1 VARVEVLVGYIDTDL
16 FLEVFDDGLVEDV
29 FFVFLG
35 ASDGGLD
42 GCHH

>member
-1 VARVEVLVGYIDTDL
+1 MGYVDADL
-16 FLEVFDDGLVEDV
+16 LLEVFDDGLVKGV
-29 FFVFLG
+29 LFVFLG